1 MNQFYRLDLSAAC
14 PLLTMAG
21 SHLITRTRGPDTV
34 CSAIDWDLSVAQSPP
49 ASMPE
54 PCIVR
59 KMTPLTPEQA
69 AAIPP
74 KFRP

>member
-14 PLLTMAG
+14 PLLTMPG

-34 CSAIDWDLSVAQSPP
+34 CSAIDWDISVAQSPP

-54 PCIVR
+54 PCIVK
-59 KMTPLTPEQA
+59 KMTALTPGEA